1 MSKFN
6 FHVDRVHKV
15 GAPLTLHSD
24 AGMMTEPFTVAAGA
38 TVVYRGLVEIGGT
51 NRYVFDLGE
60 GKKGYT
66 RDRAA
71 LEATLSEDYDALM
84 QA

>member
-6 FHVDRVHKV
+6 FTVDRVCNVTKAITFH
-15 GAPLTLHSD
+15 GD
-24 AGMMTEPFTVAAGA
+24 AGLMTEPFTVEPGT
-38 TVVYRGLVEIGGT
+38 TVVYRGTVEIGHT
-51 NRYVFDLGE
+51 ARFCFDVGE

-71 LEATLSEDYDALM
+71 LEAGLAEDYDALM
-84 QA
+84 KA